1 MQFTIVNGV
10 LLILILLSIYVWG
23 VSLWKVWQL
32 MGIKK
37 STSEFEVSFWEAKDF
52 FAGEKVA
59 EKNNSLNAQLARV
72 G

>member
-37 STSEFEVSFWEAKDF
+37 STSEFEVSFW
-52 FAGEKVA
+52 
-59 EKNNSLNAQLARV
+59 
-72 G
+72 